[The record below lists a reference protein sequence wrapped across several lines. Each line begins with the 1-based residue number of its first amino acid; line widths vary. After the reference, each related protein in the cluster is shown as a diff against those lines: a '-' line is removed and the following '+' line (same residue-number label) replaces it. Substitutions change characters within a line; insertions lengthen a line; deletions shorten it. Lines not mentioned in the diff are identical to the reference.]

1 MINLINISKKIK
13 NRWILKDIS
22 LTLPSKGIVILKGEN
37 GSGKT
42 TLLNIISLLDD
53 SYKGTLIFD
62 DCNINKLHDLKKSSI
77 RKNEISY
84 CFQKHNFLSFLNY
97 DDNKDLDLV
106 LENKKVEKTNKK
118 ISNLSQGEQQLLAL
132 NNFLKPG
139 KKLYILDEIL
149 NSLDKNN
156 RENILEKII
165 ELANESLVIIVSH
178 DKNLEDIACKIIKL
192 ENGEIVSEE
201 DKQTLALDNKE
212 LVLDKTSDKFLP
224 RLYFK
229 NLKTK
234 GILHAFVFLICLLI
248 SNFALSG
255 FIPLSFKAS
264 DYISFEPS
272 ILNQIM
278 IDDVDMGQE
287 LNDKFDVESIEL
299 IEGTYENKYKPAYI
313 KIDESITDNK
323 AHVSKEMY
331 NQMKTRLNSNNAE
344 DEEIIE
350 PSEVYKLSFVYQG
363 IKYSNIEIVEDDEQ
377 SFSAFYINPNN
388 LKNQELYEILSIPYG
403 YWDTYSHK
411 GSYYYIDEEM
421 IDGGRPLYSPL
432 LYVSEKY
439 ALEVMNL
446 NLPSN
451 ILDDSFYI
459 FNSSLRNDEITYFS
473 KIPNFEENKNQYYDL
488 PKLFSNGIKIELID
502 DLNQEQ
508 DLSKLMNYV
517 VISNNNFKKIY
528 ESKSPFTR
536 CLVNIDGQEE
546 KILNYLVDKG
556 INISIYEYVY
566 SVSDESLIM
575 DSLSNEVKPIAF
587 AKSDS
592 GRQTYQY
599 FIVGGL
605 LTLIFLTIIVFSF
618 NGSLTLRD
626 NYLLKKMG
634 FSKIYRYLF
643 FDLSLILTFLLSY
656 FSSYLLYIMTYV
668 NPDKGFGGLM
678 PYFNFN
684 HIILFLSILCFML
697 LVSGLTF
704 LWRERCSKNSI

>member
-1 MINLINISKKIK
+1 MINLSNISKKVK

-139 KKLYILDEIL
+139 KRLYILDEIL

-156 RENILEKII
+156 REIILEKIDK
-165 ELANESLVIIVSH
+165 LAMDSLVIIVSH

-201 DKQTLALDNKE
+201 DKQTLNFDNKE
-212 LVLDKTSDKFLP
+212 LVLDKTSDKILP

-255 FIPLSFKAS
+255 FTPLSFKAS
-264 DYISFEPS
+264 EYISFEPS
-272 ILNQIM
+272 IINQIM
-278 IDDVDMGQE
+278 IDDVDIGQE
-287 LNDKFDVESIEL
+287 ASNKFDVESIEL
-299 IEGTYENKYKPAYI
+299 IEGTYENKYEPAYI

-344 DEEIIE
+344 DEEIVE

-411 GSYYYIDEEM
+411 GSYYYIDESM
-421 IDGGRPLYSPL
+421 IDGGRPFYSPL
-432 LYVSEKY
+432 LYVSERY
-439 ALEVMNL
+439 ASEIMNL

-451 ILDDSFYI
+451 ILDDIFYI
-459 FNSSLRNDEITYFS
+459 FNKNLQSDDITYFS
-473 KIPNFEENKNQYYDL
+473 KVPNFEENKNQYYDL
-488 PKLFSNGIKIELID
+488 PNLFSNGINIELID
-502 DLNQEQ
+502 DLNQDKE
-508 DLSKLMNYV
+508 LNELLNYV
-517 VISNNNFKKIY
+517 VVSDNNFKKINN
-528 ESKSPFTR
+528 SISPFKHS
-536 CLVNIDGQEE
+536 LLNIDGQEE

-556 INISIYEYVY
+556 INISIYEYLY
-566 SVSDESLIM
+566 NGYDFNAIKDDLSLINAM
-575 DSLSNEVKPIAF
+575 SYAHSNP
-587 AKSDS
+587 
-592 GRQTYQY
+592 GRQIYQY
-599 FIVGGL
+599 FVIGGVISLFL
-605 LTLIFLTIIVFSF
+605 LIIIVFSF

-643 FDLSLILTFLLSY
+643 FDLSLILTFILSY

-668 NPDKGFGGLM
+668 NPDKGFVGLM
-678 PYFNFN
+678 PYINFN

-697 LVSGLTF
+697 LISGLTF

>member
-1 MINLINISKKIK
+1 MINLINISKKVK

-42 TLLNIISLLDD
+42 TLLNIISLLDE

-97 DDNKDLDLV
+97 DDNKDLNLV
-106 LENKKVEKTNKK
+106 LENKKVEKTDKK

-132 NNFLKPG
+132 NNFFKPG

-156 RENILEKII
+156 REIILEKIDK
-165 ELANESLVIIVSH
+165 LAMDSLVIIVSH
-178 DKNLEDIACKIIKL
+178 DKNLEDLACKIIKL

-264 DYISFEPS
+264 EYISFKPS

-278 IDDVDMGQE
+278 IDDVNMGQE
-287 LNDKFDVESIEL
+287 LNDKFDIESIEL
-299 IEGTYENKYKPAYI
+299 IEGIYENKYEPAYI

-331 NQMKTRLNSNNAE
+331 ERMECELNYNNDGE
-344 DEEIIE
+344 KID
-350 PSEVYKLSFVYQG
+350 PSDIFTLTFTYQG
-363 IKYSNIEIVEDDEQ
+363 IKYTNIELVKDEEQ
-377 SFSAFYINPNN
+377 SLSAFYINPNN
-388 LKNQELYEILSIPYG
+388 LDNSQLYEKIVIPYG
-403 YWDTYSHK
+403 YWDTNYHK
-411 GSYYYIDEEM
+411 GSYYYIDESM

-432 LYVSEKY
+432 LYVSKRY
-439 ALEVMNL
+439 ASEIMNL
-446 NLPSN
+446 NLPSK
-451 ILDDSFYI
+451 IDDDTFYI
-459 FNSSLRNDEITYFS
+459 FNKSLQSDSITYFS
-473 KIPNFEENKNQYYDL
+473 KVPNFEENKNQYYDL

-502 DLNQEQ
+502 KLNQEQ
-508 DLSKLMNYV
+508 DLSELMNYV

-528 ESKSPFTR
+528 ESKSPFTH

-556 INISIYEYVY
+556 INISIYEYLY
-566 SVSDESLIM
+566 NGYDFGAIKDDLSLINAM
-575 DSLSNEVKPIAF
+575 SYAHSN
-587 AKSDS
+587 S
-592 GRQTYQY
+592 GRQIYQY
-599 FIVGGL
+599 FVIGGVISLFL
-605 LTLIFLTIIVFSF
+605 LIIIVFSF

-643 FDLSLILTFLLSY
+643 FDLSLILTFILSY

-668 NPDKGFGGLM
+668 KPDIGFGGLM